1 MFRGRKIR
9 DIRLPSAGVSHA
21 VELEWY
27 LAMHWW
33 GYKPEE
39 FEELEGDEQA
49 RRIAVYRLNNRI
61 EAVVADY
68 QNKERERQSRKNNRK
83 H

>member
-1 MFRGRKIR
+1 
-9 DIRLPSAGVSHA
+9 
-21 VELEWY
+21 
-27 LAMHWW
+27 MHWW

-68 QNKERERQSRKNNRK
+68 QNKERERQSKKNNRK